1 MDGYSPLNQPS
12 NGIATGAAGTHG
24 SSATSTSGASVIAP
38 GHGGIGIA
46 TGMGVGTP
54 SSGSTLVPSSAN
66 TTPTGGTGAGVVVG
80 GTTPGN
86 SHAGVTNPTSG
97 GTGTAAGSNSA
108 SGGTPTS
115 GAVTGTSAPTS
126 GDPVP
131 MEDVVSTNAVTAEA
145 IARQN
150 QAVVEEF
157 QYLLEK
163 SQQLFAGL
171 RDLPPTGAK
180 QWQPYFQ
187 KTFEVF
193 TKLWKFQQQ
202 NRFVLENS
210 FGLKRWEV
218 GEIASKI
225 GQLYYHYY
233 LRTSETNYLHESYV
247 FYEAIRE
254 RRSALMIKKLRY
266 YARFTVVCLLLNNRD
281 ITATLKAELGL
292 LINEYITTYRPP
304 DAAEWNLVLQEV
316 SAFTE
321 AERKLQPVGP
331 NGVHLPLTRRMSPN
345 RAISVVLDK
354 ETSSKLKLQ
363 EAILVGNVQNQ
374 IKFSELTIDMYRML
388 QSLER
393 ESTVPRAAQEFPP
406 KDAVAS
412 AVSAAMANA
421 SSGGGLADPANTTVI
436 KEEPNEEGATPQ
448 RRTTE
453 RMIRRS
459 NPHKYLLYR
468 PAFSQLMVYLATAFK
483 ELSNDAALLIYI
495 SADGSKKTAPETAGV
510 KGYQGGILTN
520 SRKATD
526 NTDPEQQSISH
537 TLHPGDL
544 LPFTRKPMFL
554 IVDSNNSTAFA
565 DMPRVFNH
573 PFMSLLSPTEYP
585 PTVATSSQIG
595 GLFTLFLHAP
605 LLAFSHICG
614 IEQISPDTWEQCSGL
629 ILQAEAKIAELM
641 AAATLDKS
649 LRRFLQDDFL
659 RQFMIR
665 FALCHNILH
674 AHEAFNEPKYLP
686 MSNPALPNSVLVS
699 PEVLAKIRSLTIL
712 AKATCFAFPEQQ
724 KQQQE
729 QQHPQHQD
737 QDQQQ
742 QPPQSQSPQQQQ
754 SPQQLSPQHQQP
766 PTFKP
771 RAN

>member
-1 MDGYSPLNQPS
+1 MDGYSPLNQPA
-12 NGIATGAAGTHG
+12 NGTG
-24 SSATSTSGASVIAP
+24 SSASGTSSSGTGGGGGAAL
-38 GHGGIGIA
+38 GHGGTGIA
-46 TGMGVGTP
+46 TGMSIGTP
-54 SSGSTLVPSSAN
+54 SSGSTPGPLTAN
-66 TTPTGGTGAGVVVG
+66 TTPTGGAGSGGILGGAISGS
-80 GTTPGN
+80 T
-86 SHAGVTNPTSG
+86 HAGGANPSLGGSGATGSGVAPGSGVAAGPTS
-97 GTGTAAGSNSA
+97 N
-108 SGGTPTS
+108 
-115 GAVTGTSAPTS
+115 
-126 GDPVP
+126 DPVP
-131 MEDVVSTNAVTAEA
+131 MEDVVSTNAVTAEV

-210 FGLKRWEV
+210 YGLKRWEV

-254 RRSALMIKKLRY
+254 RRYFNEIADAKSSALMIKKLRY

-281 ITATLKAELGL
+281 ITATLKAELGA

-321 AERKLQPVGP
+321 
-331 NGVHLPLTRRMSPN
+331 
-345 RAISVVLDK
+345 
-354 ETSSKLKLQ
+354 
-363 EAILVGNVQNQ
+363 

-393 ESTVPRAAQEFPP
+393 ESTVPRAVQDLPA

-412 AVSAAMANA
+412 AVSAAVANA
-421 SSGGGLADPANTTVI
+421 SVGAGHVDSANASI
-436 KEEPNEEGATPQ
+436 KDEPSDDGTIAQ
-448 RRTTE
+448 RRVAE
-453 RMIRRS
+453 RVIRRS

-483 ELSNDAALLIYI
+483 EVSNDAALLIYI

-573 PFMSLLSPTEYP
+573 PFMSLLSPIEYP

-629 ILQAEAKIAELM
+629 ILQAEAKVAELM
-641 AAATLDKS
+641 AAAS
-649 LRRFLQDDFL
+649 
-659 RQFMIR
+659 
-665 FALCHNILH
+665 
-674 AHEAFNEPKYLP
+674 
-686 MSNPALPNSVLVS
+686 LVS
-699 PEVLAKIRSLTIL
+699 SNVKSSAAKLGAGLTRG
-712 AKATCFAFPEQQ
+712 TGEDPVFD
-724 KQQQE
+724 
-729 QQHPQHQD
+729 HPG
-737 QDQQQ
+737 
-742 QPPQSQSPQQQQ
+742 QSDLFHFS
-754 SPQQLSPQHQQP
+754 
-766 PTFKP
+766 
-771 RAN
+771 

>member
-1 MDGYSPLNQPS
+1 MDGYSPLNQPA
-12 NGIATGAAGTHG
+12 NGTG
-24 SSATSTSGASVIAP
+24 SSASGTSPSGTGGGGAAL
-38 GHGGIGIA
+38 GHGGTGIA
-46 TGMGVGTP
+46 TGMSIGTP
-54 SSGSTLVPSSAN
+54 SSGSTPGPLTAN
-66 TTPTGGTGAGVVVG
+66 TTPTGGAGSGGVLGGAISGS
-80 GTTPGN
+80 T
-86 SHAGVTNPTSG
+86 HAGGANPSLGGSGATGSGGAPGSGAAAGPTS
-97 GTGTAAGSNSA
+97 N
-108 SGGTPTS
+108 
-115 GAVTGTSAPTS
+115 
-126 GDPVP
+126 DPVP
-131 MEDVVSTNAVTAEA
+131 MEDVVSTNAVTAEV

-210 FGLKRWEV
+210 YGLKRWEV

-254 RRSALMIKKLRY
+254 RRYFNEIADAKSSALMIKKLRY

-281 ITATLKAELGL
+281 ITATLKAELGA

-321 AERKLQPVGP
+321 AERKLQPIGP

-345 RAISVVLDK
+345 RAISVVLDNK

-363 EAILVGNVQNQ
+363 EAILIGNVQNQ

-393 ESTVPRAAQEFPP
+393 ESTVPRAAQDLPP

-412 AVSAAMANA
+412 AVSAAVANA
-421 SSGGGLADPANTTVI
+421 SAGAGHVDSANASI
-436 KEEPNEEGATPQ
+436 KDEPSDDGTIAQ
-448 RRTTE
+448 RRVAE
-453 RMIRRS
+453 RVIRRS

-483 ELSNDAALLIYI
+483 EVSNDAALLIYI

-520 SRKATD
+520 SRKGTD

-573 PFMSLLSPTEYP
+573 PFMSLLSPIEYP

-629 ILQAEAKIAELM
+629 ILQAEAKVAELM
-641 AAATLDKS
+641 AAASLEKS

-665 FALCHNILH
+665 FALCYNILR
-674 AHEAFNEPKYLP
+674 AHNAFNEPKYLP

-712 AKATCFAFPEQQ
+712 AKATCFTFPEQQ
-724 KQQQE
+724 KQLSEQQQQQQQQQE
-729 QQHPQHQD
+729 QQPQQP
-737 QDQQQ
+737 QQQQ
-742 QPPQSQSPQQQQ
+742 QPPQHPPSP
-754 SPQQLSPQHQQP
+754 PQHQQP
-766 PTFKP
+766 QMSK
-771 RAN
+771 AGAH